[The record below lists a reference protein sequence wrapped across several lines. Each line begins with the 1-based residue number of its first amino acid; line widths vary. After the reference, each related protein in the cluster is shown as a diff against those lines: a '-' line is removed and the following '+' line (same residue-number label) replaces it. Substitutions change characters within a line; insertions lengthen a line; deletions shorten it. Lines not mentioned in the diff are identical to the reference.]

1 MKTELLEKLKAA
13 KSKEE
18 VADLISDA
26 KKTDEV
32 KALSPEDLDDVA
44 GGTGEE
50 EFDWK
55 GMLITVY
62 DHFGPAVT
70 YNVLRDSFGVS
81 DKVIDNAKN
90 SNMPE
95 RDAFIFILD
104 ALFGA

>member
-55 GMLITVY
+55 GMLITVSLCSTASPKPTGAT
-62 DHFGPAVT
+62 GPSLT
-70 YNVLRDSFGVS
+70 RRCS
-81 DKVIDNAKN
+81 
-90 SNMPE
+90 
-95 RDAFIFILD
+95 
-104 ALFGA
+104 